1 MRVMVI
7 GAGLVGATVVDALHR
22 EHELTVIDLDVLK
35 LRPIAQRY
43 DAATVQASA
52 SSPTDLADA
61 GLREAELVIACTSD
75 DEANLVA
82 GTFARSL
89 APRATTIV
97 RTSKAEYEHVW
108 RQGRLD
114 VDYVVSS
121 EFETARAVSAAI
133 GMPTAR
139 HTDTFAEGQVQIV
152 ELDVGAASRDDVV
165 RRPLRTARLPDDSR
179 VAAVIR
185 DGKPILPDGGT
196 VLDAGDRVVVVGS
209 PAAARE
215 WADLLCP
222 ARGDVREVVLFGGQ
236 DLGVAIAHTLLD
248 QGIGVRL
255 IEADRDRAEL
265 VAELLPRARV
275 FNTNELDSAFLRRE
289 GIGRVQAAIFAM
301 RDDSRNLFVATFAR
315 SLGVAYTI
323 ALAHEPISV
332 EIYDYSRAVDV
343 TVDPRLVT
351 AEEIVRFAHDP
362 RTQQVS
368 MLEGERFVVLDIT
381 TRPES
386 EYVGLSLREMPIRGA
401 LIGAIVRDGK
411 AIFPHSEDVLQ
422 AGDRVV
428 VFTEASRAPD
438 VERVL

>member
-1 MRVMVI
+1 MVI
-7 GAGLVGATVVDALHR
+7 GAGLVGATVVEALHR
-22 EHELTVIDLDVLK
+22 EHELNVVDLDESR
-35 LRPIAQRY
+35 LRPIAVRY
-43 DAATVQASA
+43 DAATANASA
-52 SSPTDLADA
+52 SSPSDLAAA
-61 GLREAELVIACTSD
+61 GIREADLVIACTSD

-82 GTFARSL
+82 GMFARSL
-89 APRATTIV
+89 APEATTIV
-97 RTSKAEYEHVW
+97 RTSKVEYEHIW

-114 VDYVVSS
+114 ADHVVSS
-121 EFETARAVSAAI
+121 EYETARAVSAAI

-152 ELDVGAASRDDVV
+152 ELELRAASSGEVV
-165 RRPLRTARLPDDSR
+165 GRPLRTARLPEDSR

-185 DGKPILPDGGT
+185 DGRPILPDGGT
-196 VLDAGDRVVVVGS
+196 LLEVGDIVVVVGS
-209 PAAARE
+209 PAAARA

-222 ARGDVREVVLFGGQ
+222 ARGDVREVVIFGGQ
-236 DLGVAIAHTLLD
+236 DLGVAIAQTLLD

-255 IEADRDRAEL
+255 IEADRDRSEV
-265 VAELLPRARV
+265 VAEQLPRARV
-275 FNTNELDSAFLRRE
+275 FNASALDSEFLRRE

-301 RDDSRNLFVATFAR
+301 REDAKNLFVATLTR

-323 ALAHEPISV
+323 ALAHEPISA
-332 EIYDYSRAVDV
+332 EIYDYSPAVDV

-362 RTQQVS
+362 RTRQVS
-368 MLEGERFVVLDIT
+368 MLEGERFVILDIT

-401 LIGAIVRDGK
+401 LIAAIVRDGK
-411 AIFPHSEDVLQ
+411 AIFPHSEDLLE
-422 AGDRVV
+422 AGDRVI
-428 VFTEASRAPD
+428 VFTESSRAAE